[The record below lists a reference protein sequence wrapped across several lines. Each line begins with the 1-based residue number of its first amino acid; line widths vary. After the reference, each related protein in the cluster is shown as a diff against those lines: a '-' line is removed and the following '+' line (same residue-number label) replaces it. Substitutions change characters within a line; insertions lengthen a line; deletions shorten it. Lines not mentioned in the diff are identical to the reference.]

1 MSEPLVI
8 VGKGPRRD
16 WSTSCMT
23 GLLSAAK
30 EVREHGT
37 FGYIDASLA
46 TPDMNAFPA
55 RIGDVVPCDA
65 AGC

>member
-1 MSEPLVI
+1 
-8 VGKGPRRD
+8 
-16 WSTSCMT
+16 MT

>member
-1 MSEPLVI
+1 
-8 VGKGPRRD
+8 
-16 WSTSCMT
+16 MT

-46 TPDMNAFPA
+46 TPDMNAFL
-55 RIGDVVPCDA
+55 RE
-65 AGC
+65 